1 MRMKPPSSLM
11 NQNKYSP
18 TRGEHQPEDI
28 KSGHRSWGFHEGE
41 HGARILDYLEAHPL
55 PKLNPENKAHTRDW
69 TWADAANEWKGA
81 MENYNE
87 ALEEF
92 HIKET
97 DCVGHVPAFCK

>member
-1 MRMKPPSSLM
+1 M